1 MQEFEHIQ
9 SIWDTHKVEVKISSD
24 EMLRQ
29 VKKEVNGIT
38 RKSLLNL
45 AGMVLSFL
53 AIASIWTFYDV
64 QSWATHAGLTIIIT
78 SIGIYTFLLYQGH
91 KLISN
96 NDFTVHPPAFLANLK
111 LYQINRFNLYNKLY
125 WIYTIALSI
134 GLTLCF
140 FEMLSRLDLWIQCML
155 VLFSVGWMIFC
166 SALVRK
172 VAMKREKERI
182 ALLIE
187 KFERLSTQFKD

>member
-9 SIWDTHKVEVKISSD
+9 SIWDKHKVEVKISSG

-29 VKKEVNGIT
+29 AKKEVNGI
-38 RKSLLNL
+38 RVKSLLNL
-45 AGMVLSFL
+45 AGMALSFL

-78 SIGIYTFLLYQGH
+78 SIGIYTFLMYQGH
-91 KLISN
+91 KLIAN
-96 NDFTVHPPAFLANLK
+96 NDFTIHPEAFLENLK
-111 LYQINRFNLYNKLY
+111 LYQLNRFSLYNKLY

-134 GLTLCF
+134 GLILCF
-140 FEMLSRLDLWIQCML
+140 FEMLARLEVWIQYL
-155 VLFSVGWMIFC
+155 VLLFSFTWFIFC

-187 KFERLSTQFKD
+187 KFERLSTQFKS

>member
-1 MQEFEHIQ
+1 MQEFDHIQ

-24 EMLRQ
+24 EMLKQ
-29 VKKEVNGIT
+29 AKKEVNGI
-38 RKSLLNL
+38 RLKSLLNL
-45 AGMVLSFL
+45 TGMALSFI
-53 AIASIWTFYDV
+53 AITSIWTFYDV
-64 QSWATHAGLTIIIT
+64 QSWTTHAGLTIIIT
-78 SIGIYTFLLYQGH
+78 SIGVYTFLMYQGH
-91 KLISN
+91 KLIAN
-96 NDFTVHPPAFLANLK
+96 NDFTIHPKAFLESLK
-111 LYQINRFNLYNKLY
+111 LYQINRFSLYNKLY

-140 FEMLSRLDLWIQCML
+140 FEMLERLEVWIQYSL
-155 VLFSVGWMIFC
+155 VLFSLGWVIFC
-166 SALVRK
+166 SSLVRK

>member
-1 MQEFEHIQ
+1 MQEFDHIQ

-24 EMLRQ
+24 EMLKQ
-29 VKKEVNGIT
+29 AKKEVNGI
-38 RKSLLNL
+38 RLKSLLNL
-45 AGMVLSFL
+45 AGMALSFI
-53 AIASIWTFYDV
+53 AITSIWTFYDV
-64 QSWATHAGLTIIIT
+64 QSWTTHAGLTIIIT
-78 SIGIYTFLLYQGH
+78 SIGVYTFLMYQGH
-91 KLISN
+91 KLIAN
-96 NDFTVHPPAFLANLK
+96 NDFTIHPKAFLESLK
-111 LYQINRFNLYNKLY
+111 LYQINRFSLYNKLY

-140 FEMLSRLDLWIQCML
+140 FEMLERLEVWIQYSL
-155 VLFSVGWMIFC
+155 VLFSLGWVIFC
-166 SALVRK
+166 SSLVRK

>member
-1 MQEFEHIQ
+1 MQEFDHIQ

-24 EMLRQ
+24 EMLKQ
-29 VKKEVNGIT
+29 AKKEVNGI
-38 RKSLLNL
+38 RLKSLLNL
-45 AGMVLSFL
+45 AGMALSFI
-53 AIASIWTFYDV
+53 AITSIWTFYDV
-64 QSWATHAGLTIIIT
+64 QSWTTHAGLSIIIT
-78 SIGIYTFLLYQGH
+78 SIGVYTFLMYQGH
-91 KLISN
+91 KLIAN
-96 NDFTVHPPAFLANLK
+96 NDFTIHPKAFLESLK
-111 LYQINRFNLYNKLY
+111 LYQINRFSLYNKLY

-140 FEMLSRLDLWIQCML
+140 FEMLERLEVWIQYSL
-155 VLFSVGWMIFC
+155 VLFSLGWVIFC
-166 SALVRK
+166 SSLVRK

>member
-1 MQEFEHIQ
+1 MQEFDHIQ

-24 EMLRQ
+24 EMLKQ
-29 VKKEVNGIT
+29 AKKEVNGI
-38 RKSLLNL
+38 RLKSLLNL
-45 AGMVLSFL
+45 AGMALSFI
-53 AIASIWTFYDV
+53 AITSIWTFYDV
-64 QSWATHAGLTIIIT
+64 QSWTTHAGLTIIIT
-78 SIGIYTFLLYQGH
+78 SIGVYTFLMYQGH
-91 KLISN
+91 KLIAN
-96 NDFTVHPPAFLANLK
+96 NDFTIHPKAFLESLK
-111 LYQINRFNLYNKLY
+111 LYQINRFSLYNKLY
-125 WIYTIALSI
+125 WIYTVALSI

-140 FEMLSRLDLWIQCML
+140 FEMLERLEVWIQYSL
-155 VLFSVGWMIFC
+155 VLFSLGWVIFC

>member
-9 SIWDTHKVEVKISSD
+9 SLWDTHKVEVKISSD

-29 VKKEVNGIT
+29 AKKEVSSIKL
-38 RKSLLNL
+38 KSLLNL
-45 AGMVLSFL
+45 AGMVISFM
-53 AIASIWTFYDV
+53 AFTSIWTFYDV
-64 QSWATHAGLTIIIT
+64 QSWTTHAGLTIIIT
-78 SIGIYTFLLYQGH
+78 AVGIYTFLMYQGH
-91 KLISN
+91 RLISN
-96 NDFTVHPPAFLANLK
+96 NDFTIHPKAFLENLK
-111 LYQINRFNLYNKLY
+111 RYQVNRFSLYNKLY
-125 WIYTIALSI
+125 WIYTVALSI
-134 GLTLCF
+134 GLVLCF
-140 FEMLSRLDLWIQCML
+140 FEMLARLDLWIQYL
-155 VLFSVGWMIFC
+155 VVLFSFAWFIFC

>member
-1 MQEFEHIQ
+1 MQEFDHIQ

-24 EMLRQ
+24 EMLKQ
-29 VKKEVNGIT
+29 AKKEVNGI
-38 RKSLLNL
+38 RLKSLLNL
-45 AGMVLSFL
+45 AGMALSFI
-53 AIASIWTFYDV
+53 AITSIWTFYDV
-64 QSWATHAGLTIIIT
+64 QSWTTHAGLTIIIT
-78 SIGIYTFLLYQGH
+78 SIGVYTFLMYQGH
-91 KLISN
+91 KLIAN
-96 NDFTVHPPAFLANLK
+96 NDFTIHPKAFLESLK
-111 LYQINRFNLYNKLY
+111 LYQINRFSLYNKLY
-125 WIYTIALSI
+125 WIYTVALSI

-140 FEMLSRLDLWIQCML
+140 FEMLERLELWIQYSL
-155 VLFSVGWMIFC
+155 VLFSLGWVIFC

>member
-29 VKKEVNGIT
+29 AKKEVNGIKL
-38 RKSLLNL
+38 KSLLNL
-45 AGMVLSFL
+45 AGMAVSFL

-64 QSWATHAGLTIIIT
+64 QSWTTHAGLTIIIIA
-78 SIGIYTFLLYQGH
+78 IGIYTFLMYQGH
-91 KLISN
+91 KLIAN
-96 NDFTVHPPAFLANLK
+96 NDFTIHPKAFLENLK
-111 LYQINRFNLYNKLY
+111 LYQINRFSLYNKLY
-125 WIYTIALSI
+125 WIYTVALSF
-134 GLTLCF
+134 GLILCF
-140 FEMLSRLDLWIQCML
+140 FEMLVRLDVWIQYLL
-155 VLFSVGWMIFC
+155 VLFSFAWFIFC

>member
-1 MQEFEHIQ
+1 MQEFEHLQ
-9 SIWDTHKVEVKISSD
+9 SIWDTHKVEVNISSD
-24 EMLRQ
+24 EMLKQ
-29 VKKEVNGIT
+29 VKKEVNGIK

-53 AIASIWTFYDV
+53 AVASIWTFYDV
-64 QSWATHAGLTIIIT
+64 QSWATHAGITIIVA
-78 SIGIYTFLLYQGH
+78 SIGIYTYLMYLGH
-91 KLISN
+91 KLIAY
-96 NDFTVHPPAFLANLK
+96 NDFTVHPQTFLNNLK
-111 LYQINRFNLYNKLY
+111 LYQINRFDLYNKLY
-125 WIYTIALSI
+125 WIYTFALSI
-134 GLTLCF
+134 GLVLCF
-140 FEMLSRLDLWIQCML
+140 FEMLSHLDLWIQCMII
-155 VLFSVGWMIFC
+155 LFSFSWMVFC

>member
-9 SIWDTHKVEVKISSD
+9 SLWDTHKVEVKISSD

-29 VKKEVNGIT
+29 AKKEVSSIKL
-38 RKSLLNL
+38 KSLLNL
-45 AGMVLSFL
+45 AGMVISFL
-53 AIASIWTFYDV
+53 AFTSIWTFYDV
-64 QSWATHAGLTIIIT
+64 QSWTTHAGLTIIIT
-78 SIGIYTFLLYQGH
+78 AVGIYTFLMYQGH
-91 KLISN
+91 RLISN
-96 NDFTVHPPAFLANLK
+96 NDFTIHPKAFLENLK
-111 LYQINRFNLYNKLY
+111 RYQVNRFSLYNKLY
-125 WIYTIALSI
+125 WFYTVALSI
-134 GLTLCF
+134 GLVLCF
-140 FEMLSRLDLWIQCML
+140 FEMLARLDVWIQYL
-155 VLFSVGWMIFC
+155 VVLFSFAWFIFC

>member
-9 SIWDTHKVEVKISSD
+9 SLWDTHKVEVKISSD

-29 VKKEVNGIT
+29 AKKEVSSIKL
-38 RKSLLNL
+38 KSLLNL
-45 AGMVLSFL
+45 AGMVISFL
-53 AIASIWTFYDV
+53 AFTSIWTFYDV
-64 QSWATHAGLTIIIT
+64 QSWTTHAGLTIIIT
-78 SIGIYTFLLYQGH
+78 AVGIYTFLMYQGH
-91 KLISN
+91 RLISN
-96 NDFTVHPPAFLANLK
+96 NDFTIHPKAFLENLK
-111 LYQINRFNLYNKLY
+111 RYQVNRFSLYNKLY
-125 WIYTIALSI
+125 WFYTVALSI
-134 GLTLCF
+134 GLVLCF
-140 FEMLSRLDLWIQCML
+140 FEMLARLDVWIQYL
-155 VLFSVGWMIFC
+155 VVLFSLAWFIFC

>member
-1 MQEFEHIQ
+1 MQEFDHIQ

-24 EMLRQ
+24 EMLKQ
-29 VKKEVNGIT
+29 AKKEVNGI
-38 RKSLLNL
+38 RLKSLLNL
-45 AGMVLSFL
+45 AGMALSFI
-53 AIASIWTFYDV
+53 AITSIWTFYDV
-64 QSWATHAGLTIIIT
+64 QSWTTHAGLTIIIT
-78 SIGIYTFLLYQGH
+78 SIGVYTFLMYQGH
-91 KLISN
+91 KLIAN
-96 NDFTVHPPAFLANLK
+96 NDFTIHPKAFLESLK
-111 LYQINRFNLYNKLY
+111 LYQINRFSLYNKLY

-140 FEMLSRLDLWIQCML
+140 FEMLERLEVWIQYSL
-155 VLFSVGWMIFC
+155 VLFSLGWVIFC
-166 SALVRK
+166 SELVRK

>member
-24 EMLRQ
+24 DMLRQ
-29 VKKEVNGIT
+29 AKKEVNGIKL
-38 RKSLLNL
+38 KSLLNL
-45 AGMVLSFL
+45 AGMVVSFL

-64 QSWATHAGLTIIIT
+64 QSWTTHAGLTIIIT
-78 SIGIYTFLLYQGH
+78 SIGIYTFLMYQGH
-91 KLISN
+91 KLIAN
-96 NDFTVHPPAFLANLK
+96 NDFTIHPKAFLENLK
-111 LYQINRFNLYNKLY
+111 LYQINRFSLYNRLY
-125 WIYTIALSI
+125 WMYTVALSI
-134 GLTLCF
+134 GLILCF
-140 FEMLSRLDLWIQCML
+140 FEMLARLEVWIQYLL
-155 VLFSVGWMIFC
+155 VLFSFAWVIFC

>member
-29 VKKEVNGIT
+29 AKKEVNGIKL
-38 RKSLLNL
+38 KSLLNL
-45 AGMVLSFL
+45 AGMAVSFL

-64 QSWATHAGLTIIIT
+64 QSWTTHAGLTIIIIA
-78 SIGIYTFLLYQGH
+78 IGIYTFLMYQGH
-91 KLISN
+91 KLIAN
-96 NDFTVHPPAFLANLK
+96 NDFTIHPKAFLENLK
-111 LYQINRFNLYNKLY
+111 LYQINRFSLYNKLY
-125 WIYTIALSI
+125 WIYTVALSI
-134 GLTLCF
+134 GLILCF
-140 FEMLSRLDLWIQCML
+140 FEMLVRLDVWIQYLL
-155 VLFSVGWMIFC
+155 VLFSFAWFIFC

-187 KFERLSTQFKD
+187 TFERLSTQFKD